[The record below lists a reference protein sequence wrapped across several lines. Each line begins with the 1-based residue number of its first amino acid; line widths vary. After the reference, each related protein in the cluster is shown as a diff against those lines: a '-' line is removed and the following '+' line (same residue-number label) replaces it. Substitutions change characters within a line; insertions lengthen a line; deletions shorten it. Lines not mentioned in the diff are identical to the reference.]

1 MGMEILYVGLGG
13 MLGSILRYL
22 VSQLSI
28 TLFPT
33 SFPLPTFIIN
43 VSGSLIIGFLFGA
56 SQRFG
61 WPAEHGRL
69 FWMTGFC
76 GGFTTFSAFSLENFQ
91 LIKSGAWHV
100 ALLYTL
106 TSISLGIVGVF
117 LGIRAAQLF
126 ALR

>member
-1 MGMEILYVGLGG
+1 MGIEILYVGLGG

-28 TLFPT
+28 TFSPAGFPIH
-33 SFPLPTFIIN
+33 TFIIN
-43 VSGSLIIGFLFGA
+43 VSGSLVIGFLFGA
-56 SQRFG
+56 SQRLG
-61 WPAEHGRL
+61 WPSEHSRL

-91 LIKSGAWHV
+91 LFKSGAWHV
-100 ALLYTL
+100 ALIYTAL
-106 TSISLGIVGVF
+106 SVTLGGLGVF
-117 LGIRAAQLF
+117 LGLRAAQLV